1 MTRTLALV
9 VAVAAAGIVANAGS
23 TTPIE
28 RSGALHVTKKC
39 PDYHGLA
46 GEHCTI
52 TSSNLAAIPIGSTV
66 VYADA
71 AVFPTLDSDIVVYT
85 RGANAVYGHVQ
96 LDFTTYTGRI
106 TFSGGTG
113 QFKKFQATVDVT
125 PLGDV
130 NFAWDGTYSYR

>member
-1 MTRTLALV
+1 MKRTLALV
-9 VAVAAAGIVANAGS
+9 FAIAAAGTVATVGS
-23 TTPIE
+23 ATP
-28 RSGALHVTKKC
+28 RSGALHVTKEC

-52 TSSNLAAIPIGSTV
+52 TSSNLAAIPVGSTV

-71 AVFPTLDSDIVVYT
+71 AVFPSLDSDLVVYT
-85 RGANAVYGHVQ
+85 RGANTAYGHVH
-96 LDFTTYTGRI
+96 LDLTTFTGRI

-125 PLGDV
+125 PLGGVD
-130 NFAWDGTYSYR
+130 FAWDGTYSYD